1 MKTEN
6 QEYIVERFESMVP
19 IEELLREYFDF
30 PYTLSKCRECSTY
43 GKTWACP
50 ELDFDPEEF
59 LGGFSTFRLIVDR
72 VFNDGTSTPAEAE
85 ERLFAEKRRFDKD
98 MRDIEATIPGSYAL
112 AAQECIECGTCA
124 RQFGKPCVHPE
135 IMRFGLEAI
144 GCFPVKLVKDKCG
157 FNILWSDGTSI
168 PEYYLL
174 VAGVLLP

>member
-1 MKTEN
+1 MNTEN
-6 QEYIVERFESMVP
+6 KGYKVDRFETLIP
-19 IEELLREYFDF
+19 IEELLRDYFDF
-30 PYTLSKCRECSTY
+30 SDTLSKCRECSGY
-43 GKTWACP
+43 GKTWSCP

-59 LGGFSTFRLIVDR
+59 LRRFSTFRLIVDR
-72 VFNDGTSTPAEAE
+72 VFNDGTASPAEAE
-85 ERLFAEKRRFDKD
+85 ERLFAEKRRYDKD
-98 MRDIEATIPGSYAL
+98 MREIEAAIPGSYGL
-112 AAQECIECGTCA
+112 AAQECIECGTCG

-157 FNILWSDGTSI
+157 FDILWSDGTSI